1 MSKVGHQGFLEVPHP
16 ITCLSPGLE
25 TIPTATGR
33 QLLVS
38 GWWGMVRHPNYLG
51 DLIMALA
58 WSLPCGEW
66 LGWVQGRAAC
76 WRRAEVEWWPQDTQ
90 SGCGEQRCTPMNGII
105 GRELGIDS
113 GCGWGRSLCQSSTA
127 GTLLQTLDLSPLSL
141 HAAVSH

>member
-1 MSKVGHQGFLEVPHP
+1 MGQLGFLGVPHL
-16 ITCLSPGLE
+16 TTYLSPDLE

-66 LGWVQGRAAC
+66 LGWGHICVRGRDGVVTTGYPVWVWNGEQGRTP
-76 WRRAEVEWWPQDTQ
+76 VEEMVREPGLN
-90 SGCGEQRCTPMNGII
+90 SGCSRGRCRRQP
-105 GRELGIDS
+105 
-113 GCGWGRSLCQSSTA
+113 STA
-127 GTLLQTLDLSPLSL
+127 STLSWSLAPLGLS
-141 HAAVSH
+141 ADAVRH

>member
-1 MSKVGHQGFLEVPHP
+1 MGGMKPQGSVAPHF
-16 ITCLSPGLE
+16 ISCLSPGLE

-66 LGWVQGRAAC
+66 VWDWIRCGDRGCLVYL
-76 WRRAEVEWWPQDTQ
+76 VE
-90 SGCGEQRCTPMNGII
+90 G
-105 GRELGIDS
+105 
-113 GCGWGRSLCQSSTA
+113 
-127 GTLLQTLDLSPLSL
+127 
-141 HAAVSH
+141 

>member
-1 MSKVGHQGFLEVPHP
+1 MSEAVQLGSCPFPHP
-16 ITCLSPGLE
+16 TPCLPPGLE

-66 LGWVQGRAAC
+66 LGGAR
-76 WRRAEVEWWPQDTQ
+76 DGDHT
-90 SGCGEQRCTPMNGII
+90 
-105 GRELGIDS
+105 
-113 GCGWGRSLCQSSTA
+113 
-127 GTLLQTLDLSPLSL
+127 
-141 HAAVSH
+141 